1 MSVELLCL
9 VASAILCLAL
19 PLFYV
24 ALYNKQVGFA
34 GVSGT
39 RENIPEP
46 TGAAGRG
53 RRAHHNLIENLVPF
67 TIAVIA
73 AHFAGVSNSI
83 TVYGAVIFLGARIVH
98 AVTYI
103 LGIPVIRTLA
113 YFASLIGTAMIFAE
127 LLF

>member
-1 MSVELLCL
+1 MSIEISCL
-9 VASAILCLAL
+9 VGSAILCLAL

-34 GVSGT
+34 GISGT

-67 TIAVIA
+67 AIAVTA
-73 AHFAGVSNSI
+73 AHFAGISNSI
-83 TVYGAVIFLGARIVH
+83 TVYGALIFLVARIVH
-98 AVTYI
+98 AITYI
-103 LGIPVIRTLA
+103 LGIPIIRTLA
-113 YFASLIGTAMIFAE
+113 YFASLIGTVMIFAQ
-127 LLF
+127 LV